1 MIETIDFLID
11 KAVDITIGFS
21 LGILIIFLHRRADRI
36 IHKKI
41 EDLHLYVTS
50 EADNLLREIHKSIE
64 KEQSIDENVQ
74 KMINEQ
80 HQLIHEIHQ
89 LQKFK
94 T

>member
-11 KAVDITIGFS
+11 KAVDIAIGFS
-21 LGILIIFLHRRADRI
+21 LGILIIMLHRQADRL

-41 EDLHLYVTS
+41 EELHLYVTC
-50 EADNLLREIHKSIE
+50 EGDKLIREIHKTVE
-64 KEQSIDENVQ
+64 KEQSIDANVQ

-89 LQKFK
+89 L
-94 T
+94 